1 MRVDDC
7 IHFCPPARL
16 VIEVGSRR
24 KLPDLIR
31 HQGFRNGLLVTDE
44 FFSARTPWVHEYV
57 EEARRQGIT
66 TSVYAGGQPDPTT
79 VLCDEATAQILEEQG
94 SIPIDHV
101 IALGG
106 GSNIDLA
113 KALCVTLP
121 NRLSIREFGAGIG
134 VDAEVL
140 PLIAMPTTAGT
151 GSEATPGTILFD
163 PESGIKT
170 AVMDN
175 RLRPCIALIDPEL
188 TYTCPPKVTAE
199 AGVDALTHAIESYL
213 TQDSG
218 QFDRGGSSDPGYSGR
233 SSLTMLFA
241 KESIRLCAA
250 YLLRSYRN
258 GQDVEARV
266 GMCYASIYAALSYGS
281 AGLNAIH
288 GIAYGVAARTH
299 QSHGATNAV
308 VLPYVIDELLE
319 QRHSELLDV
328 ARLFGIGEDD
338 EKLAVRL
345 LPAKLKALVGALDI
359 PTDLHAF
366 GLREDELSGLRAESL
381 GVARLAKAFPVADVA
396 ASYERVIQRAWTGTL
411 QADRFGAS

>member
-16 VIEVGSRR
+16 VIEAGARG

-31 HQGFRNGLLVTDE
+31 RQGFKNGLLVTDE
-44 FFSARTPWVHEYV
+44 FFTARTPWVREYV
-57 EEARRQGIT
+57 EEARRQGVDT
-66 TSVYAGGQPDPTT
+66 RVYAGGQPDPTT
-79 VLCDEATAQILEEQG
+79 ALCDEATTRILAEQG
-94 SIPIDHV
+94 DAPIDHV

-121 NRLSIREFGAGIG
+121 NRQPIRAFGAGIAA
-134 VDAEVL
+134 DAPVL
-140 PLIAMPTTAGT
+140 PLVAMPTTAGT

-163 PESGIKT
+163 PETGIKT

-199 AGVDALTHAIESYL
+199 AGIDAFTHAIESYL
-213 TQDSG
+213 TQDSS
-218 QFDRGGSSDPGYSGR
+218 QFDRGSSSDPGYSGR

-241 KESIRLCAA
+241 KESMRLCAA
-250 YLLRSYRN
+250 YLLRSYHD
-258 GQDVEARV
+258 GKDVEART

-288 GIAYGVAARTH
+288 GIAYGVAAKTH
-299 QSHGATNAV
+299 RSHGATNAV
-308 VLPYVIDELLE
+308 VLPYVIDELRE
-319 QRHSELLDV
+319 QRHDELLEV
-328 ARLFGIGEDD
+328 ARLFGIDTDD
-338 EKLAVRL
+338 ERMAVRQ

-359 PTDLHAF
+359 PTDLQSF
-366 GLREDELSGLRAESL
+366 GVARDELPSLLTDSL
-381 GVARLAKAFPVADVA
+381 GVTRLAKAFPVADVA
-396 ASYERVIQRAWTGTL
+396 ASYERIIQRAWAGTL
-411 QADRFGAS
+411 SADGLGPA